1 MRLLVVEDNQDLA
14 QLVAKGLKAAGFDA
28 DVVGSAGEARTALTT
43 TRYAAAVL
51 DLGLPDGD
59 GLSILQE
66 MRRREDPTPVLV
78 LTARSGVNDR
88 VRGLRSGADDYLVKP
103 FALEEL
109 VARLQALL
117 RRPGQ
122 LLGSSLR
129 IANLALDTETRQVFV
144 DDKPQILSAREAAVL
159 EVLLRRTGRVVP
171 KKLVED
177 HIFGFA
183 GDVMSNAV
191 EVYIHRLRRQLA
203 ARGAKVVIHTIR
215 GVGYLIAEDKEA

>member
-1 MRLLVVEDNQDLA
+1 MRVLLVEDNQELVSLLIKGLA
-14 QLVAKGLKAAGFDA
+14 QGGLAADSVGTVADA
-28 DVVGSAGEARTALTT
+28 NHVLATMK
-43 TRYAAAVL
+43 YAAVVL

-203 ARGAKVVIHTIR
+203 ARGAKVMIHTIR